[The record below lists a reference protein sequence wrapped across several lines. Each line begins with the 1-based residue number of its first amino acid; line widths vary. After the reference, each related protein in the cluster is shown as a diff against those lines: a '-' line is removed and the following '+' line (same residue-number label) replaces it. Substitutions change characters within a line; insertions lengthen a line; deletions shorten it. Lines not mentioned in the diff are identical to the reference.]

1 MDATPESRKLT
12 WHVYA
17 RGARRLQLFYEDDDF
32 LTFLGLLKKALDR
45 TGVAMWAYVLMS
57 NHYHFVVTAT
67 ADELTGFMR
76 WVNHSYSIYHN
87 RKHGF
92 KGHTFEGPYRAH
104 VQPTLFLAL
113 YRIAYVFL
121 NPVDAHMADRPEDYR
136 WSSYRAFMGLPG
148 APLWLDPTPVLQMLA
163 DNFRDARAEFHDILE
178 RQDRFPKRVV
188 QDKLTW
194 TELAA
199 GQFEPLL
206 AEAERRKGR
215 LAGEDPVL
223 VAMYWGR
230 KAGIPPRA
238 MRPALPPG
246 SPRYISKVLG
256 KFIQRIESDE
266 ELKTLL
272 SPP

>member
-1 MDATPESRKLT
+1 MDNVEDDRKLT

-32 LTFLGLLKKALDR
+32 LTFLGLLKRALDA
-45 TGVAMWAYVLMS
+45 TGVALWAYVVMS

-67 ADELTGFMR
+67 AGELTAFMR
-76 WVNHSYSIYHN
+76 WINHSYSVYHN

-92 KGHTFEGPYRAH
+92 RGHAFEGPFQAH
-104 VQPTLFLAL
+104 VQPTVFLAL
-113 YRIAYVFL
+113 HRIAYVFL
-121 NPVDAHMADRPEDYR
+121 NPVEAHMADRPEDYR

-148 APLWLDPTPVLQMLA
+148 APLWLDPAPILQLLA
-163 DNFRDARAEFHDILE
+163 DNAGEARAEFEKVMD
-178 RQDRFPKRVV
+178 RQARFPKRQA

-194 TELAA
+194 TELAM

-206 AEAERRKGR
+206 AEALRLKDH

-238 MRPALPPG
+238 MRALVPAG
-246 SPRYISKVLG
+246 SIRNISKALRRFTERVDA
-256 KFIQRIESDE
+256 DE
-266 ELKTLL
+266 ALRRRL